1 MIELPRTSIIASPLY
16 MPVLENNEVVNFQ
29 PVTPK
34 AGEYV
39 ALIFRKGFV
48 STNIL
53 LTKGSLYGKEKG
65 LFADFDPVSLEAL
78 ITEEYINKQSYKH
91 FFNDYGINCSDNLL
105 LELPEIACVYKVN
118 PEGSFKIALAE
129 KKGNNKTPLVK
140 FSERTKFALNY

>member
-16 MPVLENNEVVNFQ
+16 MPVLENNEIVNFQ

-65 LFADFDPVSLEAL
+65 LFADFDRIVTGRSRTTA
-78 ITEEYINKQSYKH
+78 TTT
-91 FFNDYGINCSDNLL
+91 SDNTVRMSTDYFR
-105 LELPEIACVYKVN
+105 I
-118 PEGSFKIALAE
+118 
-129 KKGNNKTPLVK
+129 
-140 FSERTKFALNY
+140 